1 MIDWKG
7 KAEKWLVGKTI
18 KSVRYMTDAEA
29 KELMWDSR
37 PLAIFF
43 DDGSFV
49 FASMD
54 DEGNNGG
61 AFFTSDV
68 EFPCIPVL
76 GIGD

>member
-7 KAEKWLVGKTI
+7 KAEKWLVGKTV
-18 KSVRYMTDAEA
+18 KSVRYMTDEEAE
-29 KELMWDSR
+29 ELMWDSR